1 MADERGSDLCKEE
14 SARAIIE
21 ELANNKKVEELVR
34 NIVKGDKAP
43 EIQDL
48 IQYIYEQLL
57 IYDPEK
63 IINLHNKNQLIF
75 FIVRMITNNYNSTNS
90 RFYYTDRKNKW
101 IEINDISPADV
112 PTDTD
117 NE

>member
-1 MADERGSDLCKEE
+1 MSNDAGGDICEKSRL
-14 SARAIIE
+14 IIE
-21 ELANNKKVEELVR
+21 QLAKEKKVEELVR

-48 IQYIYEQLL
+48 IQYIYEELL
-57 IYDPEK
+57 TYDPQK
-63 IINLHNKNQLIF
+63 IVNLYDKNQLIY
-75 FIVRMITNNYNSTNS
+75 FIVRMITNNYNSTSS
-90 RFYYTDRKNKW
+90 RFYYTYRKNKW
-101 IEINDISPADV
+101 IEISELRQSDE